1 MLVYGC
7 IESQCCVK
15 VHLKWKLGNFSKWL
29 IFLVN
34 RCHTSF
40 TKPTTQTEKTH
51 PSLGRVSSA
60 TATASSN
67 IRMLEPQAQKQT
79 THRAAYRKRG
89 DRTSIGRPSGNRW
102 RDASLAPS
110 CEDYVNV
117 VPVLRADHPRGL
129 NLIRRTVSAPTTVA
143 DLIGDLAALHHRFV
157 RGRVVGSGFCHS
169 D

>member
-1 MLVYGC
+1 
-7 IESQCCVK
+7 
-15 VHLKWKLGNFSKWL
+15 
-29 IFLVN
+29 
-34 RCHTSF
+34 
-40 TKPTTQTEKTH
+40 
-51 PSLGRVSSA
+51 
-60 TATASSN
+60 
-67 IRMLEPQAQKQT
+67 MLEPQAQKQT

-117 VPVLRADHPRGL
+117 VPVLRADYPRGL

-169 D
+169 E